1 MTVSQFLGPNSAVQQ
16 VDEDETFTTESFLRK
31 EFRHT
36 KAYEDTVKK
45 IIELDGRCCK
55 PVQNAVAA
63 NVRKYPFINTASN
76 FVQSSFGNVSKWLG
90 SCSFL
95 CLPNQRRRSH
105 RDSSARYRG
114 PNVRRSSHHSS
125 REAIVPD
132 TSHRSNTDTNTYE
145 EPIDSKGGMEYRMST
160 ANLFVPKYA
169 SADMLA
175 PIQTTPKHANCIA
188 NASLSDQVAGI
199 IAVDSFYSTSDGVYG
214 HKVVVLTRSD
224 SLTLLQ
230 KVYFGAIIECERIA
244 RQLRNII
251 GDLAY
256 DQLLQLEE
264 KRIDIRDPVYR
275 SIALEELLQIEEGEV
290 LPLEQCSP
298 ILQAHVKSAVLL

>member
-1 MTVSQFLGPNSAVQQ
+1 
-16 VDEDETFTTESFLRK
+16 
-31 EFRHT
+31 
-36 KAYEDTVKK
+36 
-45 IIELDGRCCK
+45 
-55 PVQNAVAA
+55 
-63 NVRKYPFINTASN
+63 
-76 FVQSSFGNVSKWLG
+76 
-90 SCSFL
+90 
-95 CLPNQRRRSH
+95 
-105 RDSSARYRG
+105 
-114 PNVRRSSHHSS
+114 
-125 REAIVPD
+125 
-132 TSHRSNTDTNTYE
+132 
-145 EPIDSKGGMEYRMST
+145 
-160 ANLFVPKYA
+160 
-169 SADMLA
+169 MLA
-175 PIQTTPKHANCIA
+175 PIQTTPKHANRIA

-214 HKVVVLTRSD
+214 HKVIVLTRSD

-298 ILQAHVKSAVLL
+298 ILQAHVKSAVLV